1 MTNKIT
7 GLLGWAIV
15 IAVSLYFINDSA
27 LNYFNYDQDHYG
39 GAWPFA
45 PFLLMHIVFGMIALL
60 LGPFQFFPSIRKKY
74 VKTHH
79 TIGKIYLCAIL
90 LAGSASLYL
99 AVAKILAVD
108 HAPTFGIGLMGLAL
122 AWFLTA
128 GMAYWSVR
136 HKNFVQ
142 HREWMVRSYVVT
154 TAFASFRLFFKVLT

>member
-99 AVAKILAVD
+99 AVAKFSPLIMPPHSA
-108 HAPTFGIGLMGLAL
+108 LAL
-122 AWFLTA
+122 WALPLHGF
-128 GMAYWSVR
+128 
-136 HKNFVQ
+136 
-142 HREWMVRSYVVT
+142 
-154 TAFASFRLFFKVLT
+154 